1 MSNFNQF
8 LIKSQRCMR
17 VGLSKF
23 RIQIQ
28 TSIIK
33 NFGNKHNLYFC
44 PCCGHFLTKFIDW
57 SGSYRHVICPY
68 CDSQPRHRSLTLLL
82 KQKSNLDLNKP
93 IKMLHIAPE
102 SSLKKLFDGKK
113 NIKYITADLNNSS
126 VDVKLDITQIPYDDN
141 TFDVIICNHVLE
153 HILDDRQAMREL
165 LRVLKPNGWASLQ
178 VPIASDLEKTF
189 EDATIISPEDRLRN
203 FGQEDHVRWYGRD
216 YPDRLTEVG
225 FSITTENIAESLSS
239 EKIEQYGLRSEED
252 LYFGTKAE

>member
-1 MSNFNQF
+1 
-8 LIKSQRCMR
+8 
-17 VGLSKF
+17 
-23 RIQIQ
+23 
-28 TSIIK
+28 
-33 NFGNKHNLYFC
+33 
-44 PCCGHFLTKFIDW
+44 
-57 SGSYRHVICPY
+57 
-68 CDSQPRHRSLTLLL
+68 
-82 KQKSNLDLNKP
+82 
-93 IKMLHIAPE
+93 MLHIAPE
-102 SSLKKLFDGKK
+102 SSLKKLFAGKE
-113 NIKYITADLNNSS
+113 NIKYITADLNDSA

-189 EDATIISPEDRLRN
+189 EDATITSPEDRLRN

-239 EKIEQYGLRSEED
+239 EKIEQYGLRSEEN

>member
-17 VGLSKF
+17 VVLSKV
-23 RIQIQ
+23 RVQIQ

-33 NFGNKHNLYFC
+33 NFGKNNLYFC
-44 PCCGHFLTKFIDW
+44 SCCGHSLTKFIDW
-57 SGSYRHVICPY
+57 SDSYRNVICPY
-68 CDSQPRHRSLTLLL
+68 CNSQPRHRSLTLLL

-102 SSLKKLFDGKK
+102 ASLRKLFDSKD
-113 NIKYITADLNNSS
+113 NIEYITADLNNPG
-126 VDVKLDITQIPYDDN
+126 VDVKMDITQIPYDNN
-141 TFDVIICNHVLE
+141 TFDIIICNHVLE

-178 VPIASDLEKTF
+178 VPIAYHQEKTF
-189 EDATIISPEDRLRN
+189 EDVTIQSPEDRLRY

-216 YPDRLTEVG
+216 YPDRLTEIG
-225 FSITTENIAESLSS
+225 FTVTIENIAESLSS
-239 EKIEQYGLRSEED
+239 EKIEQYGLRSEEC
-252 LYFGTKAE
+252 LYFGTKVE

>member
-17 VGLSKF
+17 VGLSKI

-28 TSIIK
+28 TSISKI
-33 NFGNKHNLYFC
+33 FGKDNLYFC
-44 PCCGHFLTKFIDW
+44 PCCGHFLTNFIDW
-57 SGSYRHVICPY
+57 SDSYRNVICPY

-82 KQKSNLDLNKP
+82 KEKSNLDLNKP
-93 IKMLHIAPE
+93 LKMLHIAPE
-102 SSLKKLFDGKK
+102 SSLKKFFSSQL
-113 NIKYITADLNNSS
+113 NIEYITADLNNSS
-126 VDVKLDITQIPYDDN
+126 VDVQLDITNIPYDDN

-178 VPIASDLEKTF
+178 VPIASEREKTF
-189 EDATIISPEDRLRN
+189 EDATITSPEDRLRN

-216 YPDRLTEVG
+216 YADRLTEVG
-225 FSITTENIAESLSS
+225 FSITIENMAESLSS
-239 EKIEQYGLRSEED
+239 EKVEQYGLRSEED
-252 LYFGTKAE
+252 LYFGRKAQ